1 MLEVNIPLQQET
13 RRAQERESQAML
25 DAARARQEATA
36 QQLLS
41 ELAEQL
47 AALEAAGHVEA
58 LVRDSLL
65 PKAELTFQSAL
76 ASYEVTKV
84 DFATLL
90 DAQRQI
96 RQARQSLIRAQ
107 QEAQIRL
114 AAIEKLTGD
123 EP

>member
-1 MLEVNIPLQQET
+1 
-13 RRAQERESQAML
+13 
-25 DAARARQEATA
+25 
-36 QQLLS
+36 
-41 ELAEQL
+41 
-47 AALEAAGHVEA
+47 
-58 LVRDSLL
+58 
-65 PKAELTFQSAL
+65 
-76 ASYEVTKV
+76 
-84 DFATLL
+84 LL